1 VGGFEIR
8 ALAVNVLGSEAEDR
22 VVTREER
29 PIEVDLTITVM
40 DEANNYILDLE
51 QGDFSVLEDGVP
63 QEILRFSAELT
74 PVSMAIVLDTSG
86 SMRRRMDSVQKA
98 ASQFVSQIK
107 PVDRAMILEFSDGVR
122 MTQGLTS
129 DIPALKRAIEK
140 SAAKGGT
147 ALYDAVIDAVRRLQ
161 RMKGRTSV
169 ILLTDGKDE
178 NNAGTA
184 AGSRHTLAEC
194 VETAKEAGVTIYTL
208 GLGANIAKDVLTQIA
223 QQTGGRAY
231 FPPTVADLAEV
242 YGKIAKE
249 LRSQYTLS
257 YSSSNRIRDGAW
269 RAIEIKVAG
278 HSYIIR
284 TKPGY
289 FAPKR

>member
-1 VGGFEIR
+1 M
-8 ALAVNVLGSEAEDR
+8 
-22 VVTREER
+22 TREAP
-29 PIEVDLTITVM
+29 PIEVDLTITVT
-40 DEANNYILDLE
+40 DEANHYILDLNQE
-51 QGDFSVLEDGVP
+51 DFSVLEDGTP
-63 QEILRFSAELT
+63 QEILHFSKELT
-74 PVSMAIVLDTSG
+74 PVSMAVVLDTSG
-86 SMRRRMDSVQKA
+86 SMRRRMESVQKA
-98 ASQFVSQIK
+98 ASRFVSQIT
-107 PVDRAMILEFSDGVR
+107 PVDRAMVLEFSDGVR

-129 DIPALKRAIEK
+129 DIPALKRAIE
-140 SAAKGGT
+140 STSAKGGT

-161 RMKGRTSV
+161 RMRGRTSV

-184 AGSRHTLAEC
+184 AGSHHTLAEC

-208 GLGANIAKDVLTQIA
+208 GLGANIARDVLTQIA
-223 QQTGGRAY
+223 RQTGGRAY

-242 YGKIAKE
+242 YGKIAEE

-269 RAIEIKVAG
+269 RNIEIKIAG
-278 HSYIIR
+278 HAYIIR